1 MDTSHIRK
9 IVIQLINEEGI
20 FIASNTEHLHL
31 FQDVGIDS
39 FAFINLLIKI
49 EDTFG
54 IRFDIMQM
62 EDCADLAY
70 LVKLI
75 KQKTREDDHD

>member
-1 MDTSHIRK
+1 MNTSHIRK
-9 IVIQLINEEGI
+9 IVIRLISEEGI
-20 FIASNTEHLHL
+20 FIASNAEHIHL

-39 FAFINLLIKI
+39 LAFINLLIKI
-49 EDTFG
+49 EETFG

-62 EDCADLAY
+62 EDCADLEY

-75 KQKTREDDHD
+75 NEKTGGE